1 MTVGDLSKKY
11 GVNREAVRF
20 YERKGLLPKPTRS
33 MGGYRLYD
41 EQGEKAL
48 SFILSAKNLGFTL
61 AEIKS
66 LLQIRVVNQG
76 NCEKIREHAKEKI
89 GEIDAKI
96 IYLQRLKKS
105 LSKLVNSCMKNQT
118 STYCPILDNMEN

>member
-20 YERKGLLPKPTRS
+20 YERKGLLPRPTRNMS
-33 MGGYRLYD
+33 GYRLYD
-41 EQGEKAL
+41 AQGEKAL

-76 NCEKIREHAKEKI
+76 NCEKIRTHAKQKI
-89 GEIDAKI
+89 NEIDAKI

-105 LSKLVNSCMKNQT
+105 LSKLVTSCIKNQT
-118 STYCPILDNMEN
+118 TTYCPILENMEN